1 MYLSDD
7 CNIYSRGFDWS
18 TTLNKCFQA
27 LSLRTGYELGFS
39 SGTLTYNVHL
49 QKGELIEA
57 HEGAGLDFRQ
67 NGVVFQMPEKNYEP
81 SYEAH
86 RVHTA
91 CAWHGRPAAK
101 NALTNIAR
109 F

>member
-27 LSLRTGYELGFS
+27 LSLRTGYKLGFS

-57 HEGAGLDFRQ
+57 HEGAGLARIF
-67 NGVVFQMPEKNYEP
+67 
-81 SYEAH
+81 S
-86 RVHTA
+86 HT
-91 CAWHGRPAAK
+91 
-101 NALTNIAR
+101 T
-109 F
+109 